1 MTTAICSYE
10 NIRQITSCTVCNRTF
25 KDPRILP
32 CGHTF
37 SIDCIRNTMLDTT
50 IMACSICLAKHTIV
64 NVDLLSQNVALMQL
78 LHIRKIDI
86 VQNKQC
92 AICNVQPSIT
102 SCAHCSRQACV
113 SCLEVHRQE
122 VISDI
127 TRETMEI
134 ERMSDELKLALNQ
147 TSNDFRDQCDE
158 TFQQA
163 NKRFDEMQKN
173 LKLLNERLCA

>member
-1 MTTAICSYE
+1 
-10 NIRQITSCTVCNRTF
+10 
-25 KDPRILP
+25 
-32 CGHTF
+32 
-37 SIDCIRNTMLDTT
+37 
-50 IMACSICLAKHTIV
+50 
-64 NVDLLSQNVALMQL
+64 MQL

-113 SCLEVHRQE
+113 SCLEIHRQE

-127 TRETMEI
+127 TRETIEI

-147 TSNDFRDQCDE
+147 ASNDFRDQCDE
-158 TFQQA
+158 TFQHA
-163 NKRFDEMQKN
+163 NKRYF
-173 LKLLNERLCA
+173 EREIRKREVFWGILVLMKCKRI

>member
-1 MTTAICSYE
+1 MDIHFVWIVFEICSS
-10 NIRQITSCTVCNRTF
+10 IRRSSLV
-25 KDPRILP
+25 RIVR
-32 CGHTF
+32 
-37 SIDCIRNTMLDTT
+37 SIVFFRFEKKKIFP
-50 IMACSICLAKHTIV
+50 SGLAKHTIV

-102 SCAHCSRQACV
+102 TCAHCSRQACV
-113 SCLEVHRQE
+113 TCLETHRQE
-122 VISDI
+122 VIGEI

-134 ERMSDELKLALNQ
+134 ERMSDELKITLNQ

-163 NKRFDEMQKN
+163 NKRLENIFRIQEKED
-173 LKLLNERLCA
+173 NEANF

>member
-1 MTTAICSYE
+1 
-10 NIRQITSCTVCNRTF
+10 
-25 KDPRILP
+25 
-32 CGHTF
+32 
-37 SIDCIRNTMLDTT
+37 MLDTT
-50 IMACSICLAKHTIV
+50 IMACPNCPFIFFIKKIIIFFFDIGLAKHTIV

-86 VQNKQC
+86 IQNKQC

-113 SCLEVHRQE
+113 SCLEIHRQE
-122 VISDI
+122 VIGDI

-134 ERMSDELKLALNQ
+134 ERMSEELKIVLNQ

-163 NKRFDEMQKN
+163 NKRYF
-173 LKLLNERLCA
+173 ERERN

>member
-1 MTTAICSYE
+1 MSKLSVSFLISFE
-10 NIRQITSCTVCNRTF
+10 MKSFVF
-25 KDPRILP
+25 
-32 CGHTF
+32 F
-37 SIDCIRNTMLDTT
+37 SPG
-50 IMACSICLAKHTIV
+50 LAKHTIV

-113 SCLEVHRQE
+113 SCLEIHRQE

-127 TRETMEI
+127 TRETIEI
-134 ERMSDELKLALNQ
+134 ERMSEELKLALNQ
-147 TSNDFRDQCDE
+147 ASNDFRDQCDE
-158 TFQQA
+158 TFQHA
-163 NKRFDEMQKN
+163 NKRYF
-173 LKLLNERLCA
+173 EREREKFGKESFLGGF

>member
-1 MTTAICSYE
+1 LIS
-10 NIRQITSCTVCNRTF
+10 
-25 KDPRILP
+25 L
-32 CGHTF
+32 G
-37 SIDCIRNTMLDTT
+37 
-50 IMACSICLAKHTIV
+50 LAKHTIV

-86 VQNKQC
+86 IQNKQC

-113 SCLEVHRQE
+113 SCLEIHRQE

-134 ERMSDELKLALNQ
+134 ERMNEDLKIALNQ
-147 TSNDFRDQCDE
+147 ASNDFRDQCDE

-163 NKRFDEMQKN
+163 NKRYLF
-173 LKLLNERLCA
+173 LFVI

>member
-1 MTTAICSYE
+1 MDIHFVLIVYE
-10 NIRQITSCTVCNRTF
+10 IQCLIQLLWHV
-25 KDPRILP
+25 RIVRLFDNLYFRISFIFIYS
-32 CGHTF
+32 G
-37 SIDCIRNTMLDTT
+37 
-50 IMACSICLAKHTIV
+50 LAKHSIV

-113 SCLEVHRQE
+113 SCLEIHRQE

-147 TSNDFRDQCDE
+147 SSNDFRDQCDE
-158 TFQQA
+158 TFQQT
-163 NKRFDEMQKN
+163 NKR
-173 LKLLNERLCA
+173 

>member
-1 MTTAICSYE
+1 M
-10 NIRQITSCTVCNRTF
+10 
-25 KDPRILP
+25 
-32 CGHTF
+32 
-37 SIDCIRNTMLDTT
+37 
-50 IMACSICLAKHTIV
+50 

-86 VQNKQC
+86 IQNKQC

-102 SCAHCSRQACV
+102 TCAHCSRQACV
-113 SCLEVHRQE
+113 TCLETHRQE
-122 VISDI
+122 VIGDI

-134 ERMSDELKLALNQ
+134 ERMNEDLKMVLNQ

-163 NKRFDEMQKN
+163 NKRFGMLIFE
-173 LKLLNERLCA
+173 ER

>member
-1 MTTAICSYE
+1 MSY
-10 NIRQITSCTVCNRTF
+10 
-25 KDPRILP
+25 K
-32 CGHTF
+32 F
-37 SIDCIRNTMLDTT
+37 SKLFIDLG
-50 IMACSICLAKHTIV
+50 LAKHTIV

-113 SCLEVHRQE
+113 SCLEIHRQE
-122 VISDI
+122 VIGEI

-134 ERMSDELKLALNQ
+134 ERMSEELKLTLNQ
-147 TSNDFRDQCDE
+147 SANDFRDQCDE
-158 TFQQA
+158 TFQHV
-163 NKRFDEMQKN
+163 NKR
-173 LKLLNERLCA
+173 

>member
-1 MTTAICSYE
+1 MWTY
-10 NIRQITSCTVCNRTF
+10 
-25 KDPRILP
+25 ILFRLYSKSSHRYDHHLLSELFVEFNSFP
-32 CGHTF
+32 SLCEQNLSF
-37 SIDCIRNTMLDTT
+37 SG
-50 IMACSICLAKHTIV
+50 LAKHTIV

-102 SCAHCSRQACV
+102 TCAHCSRHACV
-113 SCLEVHRQE
+113 TCLETHRQE
-122 VISDI
+122 VIGEI

-134 ERMSDELKLALNQ
+134 ERMSEELKMTLNQ

-158 TFQQA
+158 TFQQT
-163 NKRFDEMQKN
+163 NKRLGIVSLYTKDS
-173 LKLLNERLCA
+173 